1 VEKEVIC
8 APYRSMLDIKLNSQ
22 MLGKKDILCIAIKKN
37 WEDVCL
43 NVYCHRVTTQ
53 LQLTNISIL
62 NYFEV
67 RNDDDDDM
75 WSE

>member
-1 VEKEVIC
+1 
-8 APYRSMLDIKLNSQ
+8 MLDIKLNSQ

-53 LQLTNISIL
+53 LQLTNI
-62 NYFEV
+62 
-67 RNDDDDDM
+67 
-75 WSE
+75 